1 MGCTCSSPEVTNDDK
16 LSFTYKRARLLQ
28 NLVHQTNK
36 VDPTSRYDV
45 VKKIGVGSMGYVS
58 TVRRKGD
65 ETGHLYAMKT
75 LRPGRMTRE
84 FIAEL
89 KNEIRA
95 VRRLD
100 HPNIVRFHEVYY
112 GQQISIIMDYCSGGD
127 VYRSMPYTEP
137 EAAAIMKQVLEA
149 LAYMHRRGYVH
160 LDIKCENI
168 MFVGPEHTRV
178 KIIDFGFAAR
188 YDPSRGPLQ
197 KQLGTFDTMAPE
209 VYGGNYTTQADLWS
223 SGVVAFELISG
234 KKPFAAASQFGV
246 IGKVA
251 SGQYK
256 LNDREWK
263 EKSASSKAFVKALI
277 QKDPKERLTASDA
290 LRHKWILDNVQTKSH
305 VTKHMASIGHD
316 MKSFGQAPTLKK
328 IGLLMIA
335 HKAFPE
341 DIVKLQGCFSRFDKA
356 NNGVI
361 TLEEFGQSI
370 KEVSPNYYSDE
381 EVEEMFKS
389 IDTYGNGE
397 IAYTEFVAA
406 TLEKYIHISEDRI
419 DDAFDRLDVTNSGS
433 ISVDDLRLVLG
444 QDFSEEKAAGII
456 AQIDTDGDGKGEV
469 SISTRVCVAVV
480 NRLLTSPSVSRQEF
494 LKAFRQEKVKLEKQL
509 SMQE

>member
-1 MGCTCSSPEVTNDDK
+1 
-16 LSFTYKRARLLQ
+16 
-28 NLVHQTNK
+28 
-36 VDPTSRYDV
+36 
-45 VKKIGVGSMGYVS
+45 
-58 TVRRKGD
+58 
-65 ETGHLYAMKT
+65 
-75 LRPGRMTRE
+75 
-84 FIAEL
+84 
-89 KNEIRA
+89 
-95 VRRLD
+95 
-100 HPNIVRFHEVYY
+100 
-112 GQQISIIMDYCSGGD
+112 
-127 VYRSMPYTEP
+127 
-137 EAAAIMKQVLEA
+137 
-149 LAYMHRRGYVH
+149 
-160 LDIKCENI
+160 
-168 MFVGPEHTRV
+168 
-178 KIIDFGFAAR
+178 
-188 YDPSRGPLQ
+188 
-197 KQLGTFDTMAPE
+197 
-209 VYGGNYTTQADLWS
+209 
-223 SGVVAFELISG
+223 
-234 KKPFAAASQFGV
+234 
-246 IGKVA
+246 
-251 SGQYK
+251 
-256 LNDREWK
+256 
-263 EKSASSKAFVKALI
+263 
-277 QKDPKERLTASDA
+277 
-290 LRHKWILDNVQTKSH
+290 
-305 VTKHMASIGHD
+305 